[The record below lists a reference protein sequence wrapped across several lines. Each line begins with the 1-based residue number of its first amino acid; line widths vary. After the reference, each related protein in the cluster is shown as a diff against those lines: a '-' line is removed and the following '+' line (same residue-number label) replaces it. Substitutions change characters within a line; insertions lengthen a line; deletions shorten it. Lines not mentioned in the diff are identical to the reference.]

1 MAGNG
6 RNLGGGG
13 IGRALR
19 AALAGLGVA
28 VLFIGLG
35 LWLMAGTAQACDTVT
50 GQGCD
55 MTSSSVPSNGST
67 PPTGAQPPP
76 ATASAPTT
84 APAVGGPFI
93 PPSAT
98 TPTSASTASPDAT
111 PSTETTPSTAATP
124 STSATPSTGSTVSS
138 EPASSG
144 GSGGGLSGQ
153 DLALLALGVTVAGVG
168 GAAVVAVA
176 RRDTTDPTGD
186 YANTCS
192 EFCWMRQAEAQAD
205 ADVSAAQTGLAQ
217 AQQAWM
223 QAQSYLANQLRDD
236 YIRSKTLRSFGTR
249 VLTLAGGPLTWGG
262 IPAGSITFPGLGD
275 YLFSAPHWYQE
286 VSDALPAAQAQVDQ
300 MGSAAVQAW
309 QAKLADATR
318 RQSELFDGR
327 HAAELKLVTLRADHP
342 DIAFPDCNC
351 A

>member
-1 MAGNG
+1 
-6 RNLGGGG
+6 
-13 IGRALR
+13 
-19 AALAGLGVA
+19 
-28 VLFIGLG
+28 
-35 LWLMAGTAQACDTVT
+35 
-50 GQGCD
+50 
-55 MTSSSVPSNGST
+55 
-67 PPTGAQPPP
+67 
-76 ATASAPTT
+76 
-84 APAVGGPFI
+84 
-93 PPSAT
+93 
-98 TPTSASTASPDAT
+98 
-111 PSTETTPSTAATP
+111 
-124 STSATPSTGSTVSS
+124 
-138 EPASSG
+138 
-144 GSGGGLSGQ
+144 
-153 DLALLALGVTVAGVG
+153 
-168 GAAVVAVA
+168 
-176 RRDTTDPTGD
+176 
-186 YANTCS
+186 
-192 EFCWMRQAEAQAD
+192 MRQAEAQAD

-262 IPAGSITFPGLGD
+262 IPTGSMTFPGLGD